1 MVRIAKRKIDPRQ
14 VAAKAQRPIE
24 PMAYSI
30 AEFCEAHGISVDMY
44 FRMGRDG
51 FGPQTMKVG
60 ARPSFRMKPPP
71 DGAWSAK
78 PPTNPRPPPSPC
90 PPNSVSASPLS
101 TTAAGAA
108 APRSPRA
115 ANASPAPGLLLIRST
130 REWAVVRARKP
141 PQRLLQAALDLFSQA
156 ARTSRL
162 YHSQTDRFNKFLSRS

>member
-60 ARPSFRMKPPP
+60 ARTLVSHEAAARWRLEREAAHQSAP
-71 DGAWSAK
+71 AAK
-78 PPTNPRPPPSPC
+78 PMPAELRERVAFVDDRRRRGRPE
-90 PPNSVSASPLS
+90 V
-101 TTAAGAA
+101 
-108 APRSPRA
+108 
-115 ANASPAPGLLLIRST
+115 
-130 REWAVVRARKP
+130 
-141 PQRLLQAALDLFSQA
+141 A
-156 ARTSRL
+156 ARRERIAGPGPIA
-162 YHSQTDRFNKFLSRS
+162 DPVDA